1 MLKKKEKNERKR
13 KIFLGGK
20 SHGILDFPKT
30 VSKTSCSTCPF
41 PKIQLFV
48 YHYFSSISL
57 TTSCQSLEKNL
68 LHKSET
74 FKIP

>member
-48 YHYFSSISL
+48 CHYFSSISL
-57 TTSCQSLEKNL
+57 TTSCQSSEKNL